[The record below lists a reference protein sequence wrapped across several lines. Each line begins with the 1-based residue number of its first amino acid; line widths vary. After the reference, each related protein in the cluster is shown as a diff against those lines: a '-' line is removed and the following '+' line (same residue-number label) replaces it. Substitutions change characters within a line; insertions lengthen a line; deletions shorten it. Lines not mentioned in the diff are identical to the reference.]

1 MQTSTNTVNFVFY
14 AENQEAAS
22 NLANSVVGGTQQGS
36 TWVNTTENLELRG
49 YIRWPRSTPTA
60 TPVGIT
66 DCLVVQTTL
75 NSENLSVVR
84 SYVDS
89 RRGIPFKVVVS
100 DDDMT
105 EWATSLGMEYVA
117 TSALST
123 LQAKLVASAQQLD
136 QTLRNVFNAI
146 DTNQNGFVEKSEILS
161 LSTQLGH
168 QLNESEASEIASTLA
183 GEEGNV
189 SYAKFKNWW
198 VTGRTNFVQFRNLV
212 ELEMKVKNYI
222 KKGSDSINKYFNSVQ
237 NQYQT
242 LSTGDNSSFKANFN
256 FGPNEEFNN
265 GVGLSV
271 HVAVGNDYQ
280 NTVSGLPE
288 YITQSPVCYS
298 LELGVRDAE
307 TGAMIVNRLRDL
319 KEMVSQFVDQL
330 QQAESLGV
338 AFNFRS
344 FGTSVF
350 IDVTLGGMLG
360 HQVQSQMSQFSFVG
374 QNLSGNSNLHVVSGW
389 LPTNIVNQNLE
400 QNIHNASHL
409 KIEGSGE
416 YTQIKA
422 LVSAFTNAF
431 TANYTDYI
439 PNRVRTIIYG
449 LKLLTCLKGYNFQ
462 FKYGAQDLVEIMRE
476 GVNMGSSHN
485 IPEGETGFSFA
496 SKNFEALQAQL
507 LQFVEQG
514 KSMVMFIGEYVDVIK
529 SLNLD
534 VFSINFF
541 ANTLRAYYK
550 TSFQFPGVS
559 SYLNETFFS

>member
-1 MQTSTNTVNFVFY
+1 
-14 AENQEAAS
+14 
-22 NLANSVVGGTQQGS
+22 
-36 TWVNTTENLELRG
+36 
-49 YIRWPRSTPTA
+49 
-60 TPVGIT
+60 
-66 DCLVVQTTL
+66 
-75 NSENLSVVR
+75 
-84 SYVDS
+84 
-89 RRGIPFKVVVS
+89 
-100 DDDMT
+100 
-105 EWATSLGMEYVA
+105 
-117 TSALST
+117 
-123 LQAKLVASAQQLD
+123 
-136 QTLRNVFNAI
+136 
-146 DTNQNGFVEKSEILS
+146 
-161 LSTQLGH
+161 
-168 QLNESEASEIASTLA
+168 
-183 GEEGNV
+183 
-189 SYAKFKNWW
+189 
-198 VTGRTNFVQFRNLV
+198 
-212 ELEMKVKNYI
+212 
-222 KKGSDSINKYFNSVQ
+222 
-237 NQYQT
+237 
-242 LSTGDNSSFKANFN
+242 
-256 FGPNEEFNN
+256 
-265 GVGLSV
+265 
-271 HVAVGNDYQ
+271 
-280 NTVSGLPE
+280 
-288 YITQSPVCYS
+288 
-298 LELGVRDAE
+298 
-307 TGAMIVNRLRDL
+307 
-319 KEMVSQFVDQL
+319 MVSQFVDQL